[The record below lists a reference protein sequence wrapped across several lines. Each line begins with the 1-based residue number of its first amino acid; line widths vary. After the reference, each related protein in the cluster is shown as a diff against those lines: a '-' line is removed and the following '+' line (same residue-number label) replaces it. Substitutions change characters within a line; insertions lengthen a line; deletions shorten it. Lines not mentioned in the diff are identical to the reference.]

1 MADAFNRM
9 ASSTVT
15 VRPSSESSLRMLV
28 PPDIRSTIGMSVS
41 GGMQERRTP
50 RVSISELA
58 YGSRSLTVSYGSSS
72 PDVGPRK

>member
-1 MADAFNRM
+1 MADALSRM
-9 ASSTVT
+9 ASSTAT
-15 VRPSSESSLRMLV
+15 VSPSSDNSLRMLV

-41 GGMQERRTP
+41 GGMQARSTP

-58 YGSRSLTVSYGSSS
+58 YGNRSLTVSYGSSR